1 MLEAKVVDTIHA
13 DIESV
18 WAELGN
24 FSGIK
29 AGPGIDSVDY
39 EGEGEGMTR
48 SINMSN
54 GSVVERLEVHD
65 ATEKVFTYS
74 IINEDSPLPFSG
86 YSATVCLAD
95 KGDGITTVDW
105 TGSFDARGVE
115 DEKAVKLAKGIYS
128 NAINNA
134 KKLLEAQ

>member
-1 MLEAKVVDTIHA
+1 MLEAKVVDTIRA
-13 DIESV
+13 DVEAV

-54 GSVVERLEVHD
+54 GASSSGWMFMILLRRRSPTQLSTRIRL
-65 ATEKVFTYS
+65 
-74 IINEDSPLPFSG
+74 
-86 YSATVCLAD
+86 CLLRV
-95 KGDGITTVDW
+95 T
-105 TGSFDARGVE
+105 RPQC
-115 DEKAVKLAKGIYS
+115 L
-128 NAINNA
+128 
-134 KKLLEAQ
+134 